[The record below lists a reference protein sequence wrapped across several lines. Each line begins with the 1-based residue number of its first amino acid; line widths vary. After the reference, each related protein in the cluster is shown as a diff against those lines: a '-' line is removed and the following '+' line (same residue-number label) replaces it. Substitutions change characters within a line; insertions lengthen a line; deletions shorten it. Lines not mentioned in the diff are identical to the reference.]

1 MGTAAR
7 EQMMSCAKV
16 FSAAQAEQNEA
27 EAALKSLQKER
38 SQALKECNTAKR
50 AREDALAQLD
60 LFRDGPLSSFNDFR
74 GRTVAQTEDQ
84 CTHAD
89 KTARVESETHA
100 SPAVGVG
107 GA

>member
-1 MGTAAR
+1 MGAR
-7 EQMMSCAKV
+7 EQMMARAKI
-16 FSAAQAEQNEA
+16 FSATQAEQNEA
-27 EAALKSLQKER
+27 EAALKSAQKDR
-38 SQALKECNTAKR
+38 AQALKECNGAKR

-60 LFRDGPLSSFNDFR
+60 LFRDGPLSSFNELR

-84 CTHAD
+84 PAHAE
-89 KTARVESETHA
+89 KIASIESETPA